1 MKISLLIPCHN
12 ESKTLE
18 RSIESWLVQT
28 RIPDQI
34 IVVDDA
40 SSDSTPYILD
50 QYKDRVTVVRTPRC
64 TGNKSGAQE
73 YGLQFVTGDVFATTD
88 ADTLLDPHFIERIE
102 EDFSDPS
109 VAAVG
114 GYVKSLH
121 HNWITACRA
130 LDYAIGQN
138 IDKLAQSYVGF
149 MLVIPGAAGAFRT
162 SIFREQVGFDHDTL
176 TEDLDFTY
184 KLHKLGHKIKYDRLA
199 ICYTQD
205 PPNFSSYVNQMRRW
219 FGGGWQNFIK
229 HISIPEKPGMA
240 LQLTMIYVEGL
251 LFSALALVL
260 PFINILMT
268 IVMLG
273 LAFAITLL
281 LALMASW
288 KEKRPDFLLVIPAYI
303 FLRYVH
309 AYLYLEQFFKEVLLR
324 RKNLVWFQPERIQL

>member
-12 ESKTLE
+12 EGKTLE
-18 RSIESWLVQT
+18 RSIESWLSQT
-28 RIPDQI
+28 RPADEI

-40 SSDSTPYILD
+40 STDSTPYILD
-50 QYKDRVTVVRTPRC
+50 KYKDRLIVVRTPHC

-73 YGLQFVTGDVFATTD
+73 YGLVFVTGEVFATTD
-88 ADTLLDPHFIERIE
+88 ADTLLDSRFLERID
-102 EDFSDPS
+102 EDFQDPS

-114 GYVKSLH
+114 GYVKSLK

-130 LDYAIGQN
+130 LDYSIGQN

-162 SIFREQVGFDHDTL
+162 SIFREKIGFDHDTL

-184 KLHKLGHKIKYDRLA
+184 KLHKLGHKILYDRAA

-229 HISIPEKPGMA
+229 HFGIPKKPGMA
-240 LQLTMIYVEGL
+240 LQLSMIYVEGL
-251 LFSALALVL
+251 LFSILALAL

-268 IVMLG
+268 VVSLG
-273 LAFAITLL
+273 LAFVIVFVLAI
-281 LALMASW
+281 MAAW
-288 KEKRPDFLLVIPAYI
+288 EEDRPDFLLVVPAYL

-324 RKNLVWFQPERIQL
+324 RKNLVWFQPERVQL